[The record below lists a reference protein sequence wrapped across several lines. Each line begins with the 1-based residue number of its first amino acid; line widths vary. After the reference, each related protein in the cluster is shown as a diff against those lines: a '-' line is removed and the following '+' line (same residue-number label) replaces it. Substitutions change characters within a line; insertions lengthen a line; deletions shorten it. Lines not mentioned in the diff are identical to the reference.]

1 MVKRRQ
7 RSSEPAQRA
16 ADKQVLP
23 EPAAAAPTS
32 ETSAKRKPYRR
43 PTVEK
48 RRSLA
53 EATLFS
59 GSGMSGTLIS

>member
-1 MVKRRQ
+1 MVKRPQ

-16 ADKQVLP
+16 DKQVLS
-23 EPAAAAPTS
+23 EPAAAAPTK

>member
-7 RSSEPAQRA
+7 RSSEPAHRA
-16 ADKQVLP
+16 GKQVLP
-23 EPAAAAPTS
+23 EPAAVASTP

>member
-1 MVKRRQ
+1 MVKRPQ
-7 RSSEPAQRA
+7 RSSEPQPRA
-16 ADKQVLP
+16 DEQALP
-23 EPAAAAPTS
+23 EPAAAAPPS
-32 ETSAKRKPYRR
+32 QSSRKRRPYRR

-59 GSGMSGTLIS
+59 GSGMSGTLIA